1 MIARIWRTWVGRY
14 LLFTPE
20 ARETCS
26 ISPMSRPRST
36 VVQSIIE
43 PPPLDLLQKYRHKV
57 PRKAQRQTRLER
69 CILLGR
75 QMRLMY
81 WAHKSFRA
89 AVPSETT

>member
-1 MIARIWRTWVGRY
+1 
-14 LLFTPE
+14 
-20 ARETCS
+20 
-26 ISPMSRPRST
+26 MSRPRST

>member
-1 MIARIWRTWVGRY
+1 MIAQICRTWVRRY

-43 PPPLDLLQKYRHKV
+43 PPPLDLLQKCRHTV
-57 PRKAQRQTRLER
+57 RKRQPMLER
-69 CILLGR
+69 CILLR
-75 QMRLMY
+75 PMRLRH
-81 WAHKSFRA
+81 WAHKSFSA
-89 AVPSETT
+89 VVPSETT